1 MKKLFTG
8 VLALGIAGQLMAKPW
23 VQPELEETLKNN
35 SNSHFTVIAKFRT
48 VGAPIS
54 LQGLTP
60 SEIIQSKQRQAALAM
75 DDLLDTIEVQQK
87 RGSDIK
93 RISKFWIDN
102 SMAITA
108 TPAFLR
114 TLKDREDLARLELNE
129 TIKLFDPMETTNE
142 NSDSETLTYG
152 VKKVQRLKFGM
163 S

>member
-75 DDLLDTIEVQQK
+75 DDL
-87 RGSDIK
+87 
-93 RISKFWIDN
+93 
-102 SMAITA
+102 
-108 TPAFLR
+108 
-114 TLKDREDLARLELNE
+114 
-129 TIKLFDPMETTNE
+129 
-142 NSDSETLTYG
+142 
-152 VKKVQRLKFGM
+152 
-163 S
+163 